1 MQTTTLMKV
10 LSGLLMMVF
19 FGTLHAQDIIIT
31 KDAQKIEA
39 KILEVSNS
47 EIKYKKQSNL
57 EGPTFILGVE
67 ELNSIIYAN
76 GEVQVLEEQKEF
88 VLETEVSAEE
98 LEKGVTPRNCVDQ
111 NENFLGKKI
120 TRYKDNTY
128 YIDGVQMSEKEYL
141 EFVKNKCPIAY
152 DYHMDGIKK
161 VKLGKT
167 FCGLAAGFTVASFSL
182 LYVGSVFMLFDE
194 MEILLFSGIGCAL
207 AADCFIAAS
216 IPLWVAGAK
225 KKQSSYRFY
234 NEQSSSNLSLNLQSS
249 KNGFGLA
256 LRF

>member
-1 MQTTTLMKV
+1 MQTTTFMKV
-10 LSGLLMMVF
+10 LSGLLIMVF

-76 GEVQVLEEQKEF
+76 GEVQVFPTKEPEANEPQSE
-88 VLETEVSAEE
+88 VIWETGASY
-98 LEKGVTPRNCVDQ
+98 
-111 NENFLGKKI
+111 NENIGGGVIARDVANNYYLDGKRISEGEYVYYLKTHCPSVYQYHIDAMEKERLGK
-120 TRYKDNTY
+120 
-128 YIDGVQMSEKEYL
+128 V
-141 EFVKNKCPIAY
+141 
-152 DYHMDGIKK
+152 
-161 VKLGKT
+161 
-167 FCGLAAGFTVASFSL
+167 FCGLA
-182 LYVGSVFMLFDE
+182 
-194 MEILLFSGIGCAL
+194 IGCFV
-207 AADCFIAAS
+207 AAIPLVMIGYSSLDEVCWYAGWGCAFASDCFTAAC
-216 IPLWVAGAK
+216 IPLWIVGAK
-225 KKQSSYRFY
+225 RRHSSHELY
-234 NEQSSSNLSLNLQSS
+234 NQQCSGKLSLNLQSG